1 MRAKLA
7 GVNCEGFQSKP
18 GSSICTREFAITVH
32 LRYNQGE
39 EGKNT
44 RTCFFTGFFSLF
56 DAVVSAAAITGTAAN
71 PAARDRFIA
80 VPVTDVDSTDPAEPA
95 LIVRFLSGTDA
106 SRPR

>member
-1 MRAKLA
+1 
-7 GVNCEGFQSKP
+7 
-18 GSSICTREFAITVH
+18 
-32 LRYNQGE
+32 
-39 EGKNT
+39 
-44 RTCFFTGFFSLF
+44 LF